1 MTQVYT
7 CSESKGKIRHKYDAN
22 LDCVNNG
29 DLNILFNMKM
39 LEFIHVYLALNLD
52 EVQPQS
58 LDHEEIT

>member
-22 LDCVNNG
+22 FDCVNNG
-29 DLNILFNMKM
+29 GFKYFVKHEN
-39 LEFIHVYLALNLD
+39 VYLSLNLD

-58 LDHEEIT
+58 LDHEEIR